1 MSKSTWYTNEKLL
14 RIFTSVTL
22 PMYALMRAIILF
34 VNSTTMRGEFSLL
47 IAETKKRLSSF
58 TGMSV

>member
-1 MSKSTWYTNEKLL
+1 ML

-34 VNSTTMRGEFSLL
+34 VNSTTMRGEISLF